1 MPQALEFHQLD
12 RRLERLRVRHPASQR
27 RLIASLAETG
37 QQTPI
42 IVIQQQANSYL
53 VIDGHKRI
61 NALQTLG
68 RDTVQAVVWDMSE
81 ADALLLA
88 RSLRMSEPDSA
99 LEQGWLL
106 SEREERLGYTI
117 DDLAKRFDR
126 SASWVARRM
135 SLVETL
141 PQAVQQQVREGRITA
156 QIAMR
161 YLVPV
166 ARVSLEQCL
175 QMANIFANQ
184 RWTTRQAA
192 AVYNAWRHAKG
203 EARKRILANPELFL
217 KTQQQQQQQQP
228 PPNTLETG
236 LNKIIGIAHVV
247 TEGALQQAESPPLN
261 IDQLLRKIQY
271 ATGVLNELAGKIEE
285 HKNHHAEPGATHNDS
300 GTPPKGDH
308 QARDRAPVAPL
319 APQRAQGAPI
329 QLKRSV
335 TDRDISARCSHID
348 LPPEP
353 CFYGVNLDGP
363 PGRLRV

>member
-42 IVIQQQANSYL
+42 IVINEGQSYL

-61 NALQTLG
+61 AALQTLG

-81 ADALLLA
+81 ADALLLE

-106 SEREERLGYTI
+106 SEMEERLGYSI

-126 SASWVARRM
+126 SPTWVGRRL

-141 PQAVQQQVREGRITA
+141 PEAAQQQVREGKITA

-192 AVYNAWRHAKG
+192 AIYNAWRNAKG

-217 KTQQQQQQQQP
+217 KTQQQQQP
-228 PPNTLETG
+228 APTTLETE
-236 LNKIIGIAHVV
+236 LNKIIGIAQR
-247 TEGALQQAESPPLN
+247 ALQQAESPSPPLN
-261 IDQLLRKIQY
+261 IEQLLRKIQY

-285 HKNHHAEPGATHNDS
+285 HKSNHAEPIATGNDS
-300 GTPPKGDH
+300 GAPPKGDQ
-308 QARDRAPVAPL
+308 QARDRAPVAAL
-319 APQRAQGAPI
+319 APQRAQGAAI
-329 QLKRSV
+329 ELQRSAEDRTGGESGAV
-335 TDRDISARCSHID
+335 PATDPRTAGNVQGQPRAS
-348 LPPEP
+348 P
-353 CFYGVNLDGP
+353 
-363 PGRLRV
+363 

>member
-42 IVIQQQANSYL
+42 IVIQQANSYL

-61 NALQTLG
+61 HALQTLG

-81 ADALLLA
+81 ADALLLE

-106 SEREERLGYTI
+106 TEMEERLGYSI
-117 DDLAKRFDR
+117 DDLAQRLDR
-126 SASWVARRM
+126 SASWVARRL
-135 SLVETL
+135 SLVEAL
-141 PQAVQQQVREGRITA
+141 PETVQQQVREGKIGA

-175 QMANIFANQ
+175 RMADIFANQ

-192 AVYNAWRHAKG
+192 AIYNAWRSAKG
-203 EARKRILANPELFL
+203 EARKRILEKPELFL
-217 KTQQQQQQQQP
+217 KTQQQP
-228 PPNTLETG
+228 PPPPPANTLETE
-236 LNKIIGIAHVV
+236 LNKIIGIAQR
-247 TEGALQQAESPPLN
+247 ALQQAESPPLN
-261 IDQLLRKIQY
+261 IEQLLRKIQY

-285 HKNHHAEPGATHNDS
+285 HKHHHAEPSATHNDS
-300 GTPPKGDH
+300 GTSPKGD
-308 QARDRAPVAPL
+308 QQTRDRATIEPL
-319 APQRAQGAPI
+319 APERAQGAPI
-329 QLKRSV
+329 ELQCSAEDRAGRESGAAPA
-335 TDRDISARCSHID
+335 TDPRAAGNVQRQPRAS
-348 LPPEP
+348 P
-353 CFYGVNLDGP
+353 
-363 PGRLRV
+363 